1 MLPSSIQHSP
11 IKDLGLR
18 SGSVLA
24 LTCLFLVHAGT
35 TSWAGPG
42 STAGN
47 VQGAANREIARREAL
62 VNQSQTL
69 HTQAALHY
77 EKGEYEEAMRLYRQ
91 SWDSLPQAPFTAELK
106 SQARDGYSLAANAQA
121 KKLADNGRYA
131 ESRTLLQSILAD
143 NFDPDNAEAAAFS
156 EKLNDP
162 DHFEPALTPEHVDK
176 VNRVD
181 ILLREAYSF
190 INLGDYDN
198 ANRRFMDVL
207 RIDSYNSAARRGME
221 QAEMHRSRYFDT
233 ARDHTRAKALNAVN
247 EAWEAPI
254 ADVSNLFGGTAI
266 EGTGVTMRDSIA
278 TRLRTL
284 ILPRVTLQDASLD
297 EVIEFLRIRSRE
309 IDPTRQGISFV
320 LKVPAEAR
328 NKTITLDLG
337 EIPLDEVLRYATQN
351 TGTVYRVDDYAVT
364 ITSLTERDATLTS
377 RAFRVPPDFIS
388 NAPIDSAATTPAN
401 PFEPGAGATS
411 GIIVRRLGARE
422 VLEQRGIP
430 FPEGASATFQPASS
444 TLIVRNTAENLA
456 LVESI
461 VEQAQSSTPK
471 QVEIQVRMIEV
482 NETRLGE
489 LGFDWL
495 LGQFDVPGANER
507 IFGGGGNVGNQRGST
522 FTGEEFPFTNLD
534 GSPIGANPVTAGL
547 RSSGAIQGVPSIDSL
562 IGRVSTQATD
572 ARSPGQFAVSGVFTD
587 PQFQMVIRSLSQS
600 KGVDFLAAPSVVAK
614 SGQRASVTVSRE
626 FRYPTE
632 FDPPQIP
639 QTVRGSG
646 GTPITP
652 STPTAFEMRDVGIV
666 LEVEPLIGADNRTVE
681 LSLVPSSTEFEGFI
695 NYGSAI
701 TGTTV
706 GGFGQLIPYDVPN
719 NILQPIFSL
728 NKVNTSVTVWDGQ
741 TVVLG
746 GVMFEKINEINDK
759 VPLLGDVPLVGRAF
773 QSKVKQSERKNVL
786 FFVTVKVIDPAGN
799 RVLSTLPEATAAAR

>member
-1 MLPSSIQHSP
+1 
-11 IKDLGLR
+11 
-18 SGSVLA
+18 LA
-24 LTCLFLVHAGT
+24 LACLLFATVGT
-35 TSWAGPG
+35 PVWAGPG
-42 STAGN
+42 SSGSNIQTA
-47 VQGAANREIARREAL
+47 AHKEIARREAL

-106 SQARDGYSLAANAQA
+106 DQARDGYSRAANAQA
-121 KKLADNGRYA
+121 KKLADTGRYA
-131 ESRTLLQSILAD
+131 ESRAVLESILKD
-143 NFDPDNAEAAAFS
+143 NFDPNNAEAQAFS
-156 EKLNDP
+156 QKLNDP
-162 DHFEPALTPEHVDK
+162 DRFEPALTPEHLDKAGKVDA
-176 VNRVD
+176 
-181 ILLREAYSF
+181 LLREAYSF

-221 QAEMHRSRYFDT
+221 QAEMHRGRYFET

-247 EAWEAPI
+247 QAWEAPL
-254 ADVSNLFGGTAI
+254 ADVSNLFGGTPL
-266 EGTGVTMRDSIA
+266 EGTGVSMRDSIS

-284 ILPRVTLQDASLD
+284 MLPRVTLQDASLE
-297 EVIEFLRIRSRE
+297 EVVEFLRIRSRE
-309 IDPTRQGISFV
+309 VDPAKRGVDFV

-328 NKTITLDLG
+328 NKTITLDLS

-364 ITSLTERDATLTS
+364 ITSLTERDATLVT
-377 RAFRVPPDFIS
+377 RTYRVPPDFIS
-388 NAPIDSAATTPAN
+388 NAPIDNAAAAPAN
-401 PFEPGAGATS
+401 PFDPAATS
-411 GIIVRRLGARE
+411 GNALTVRRLGARE

-430 FPEGASATFQPASS
+430 FPEGSSANYQPSSS

-456 LVESI
+456 LVENV

-495 LGQFDVPGANER
+495 LGQFDVPGANQR
-507 IFGGGGNVGNQRGST
+507 LFGGGGNVGNQRSAN
-522 FTGEEFPFTNLD
+522 FSGEEFPFVNND
-534 GSPIGANPVTAGL
+534 GSPVGINPITAGL
-547 RSSGAIQGVPSIDSL
+547 RSSGTIQGVPSIDAL
-562 IGRVSTQATD
+562 LGRITTKAVDS
-572 ARSPGQFAVSGVFTD
+572 RSPGQFAVSGVFTD
-587 PQFQMVIRSLSQS
+587 PQFQTVIRSLAQS
-600 KGVDFLAAPSVVAK
+600 KGVDFLASPSVVAK
-614 SGQRASVTVSRE
+614 SGQRATITVGRE

-639 QTVRGSG
+639 QTVNGSG
-646 GTPITP
+646 APVTP
-652 STPTAFEMRDVGIV
+652 STPTAFEMRDVGIL

-695 NYGSAI
+695 NYGAPIS
-701 TGTTV
+701 TSVPTL
-706 GGFGQLIPYDVPN
+706 FGDVPFDVPN
-719 NILQPIFSL
+719 NILQPVFRL
-728 NKVNTSVTVWDGQ
+728 NKVNTSVTIWDGQ

-746 GVMFEKINEINDK
+746 GVMFEKVHEINDK
-759 VPLLGDVPLVGRAF
+759 VPLLGDVPIVGRAF

-799 RVLSTLPEATAAAR
+799 RVISSLPEATAAAR